1 MAKLKL
7 KGKVTYPPGPWGT
20 NKPVKGAKITITD
33 IDAPGRTDDV
43 IWEGATD
50 DKGVFQGT
58 SKEWQDRIKL
68 TPAIPATPIS
78 PAVPATYGP
87 DPSDV
92 LVLKINVVQGQNK
105 VTAPFPFA
113 GDNVQVPVFVT
124 WGPPSNSR
132 GTVNGVEFTDFNQ
145 LIDKLIA
152 TVEKKDPIDLRLYGD
167 WATAVVPIVQLIKK
181 SPLERVRQTFPS
193 SKTGSIVIIPGGITI
208 STTALAALAG
218 LVLAL
223 GSLILLAGASTFL
236 VCLGIAVILAV
247 VNGYVNIEASQT
259 TTTDS
264 QGNPTNETRIV
275 LSA

>member
-92 LVLKINVVQGQNK
+92 LVLKINVVQGQSK
-105 VTAPFPFA
+105 ITAPFPFA

-167 WATAVVPIVQLIKK
+167 WATAVLPIVQLIKK

-193 SKTGSIVIIPGGITI
+193 SKTGSIVIPGVITI
-208 STTALAALAG
+208 SSTALAALAG